1 MADFPAKV
9 SINFEEPGSR
19 VELIVRIVY
28 GFILAIIAGIWGIF
42 VAIAIVV
49 QWFHILFTGR
59 KNKDL
64 WEFTA
69 SFYRFMVRFY
79 SYCYLLTDQRP
90 PISGD

>member
-9 SINFEEPGSR
+9 AINYEEHGSR
-19 VELIVRIVY
+19 VELIVRIIY

-42 VAIAIVV
+42 VCIAVIV

-69 SFYRFMVRFY
+69 SYFRFY
-79 SYCYLLTDQRP
+79 MRFFAYCHILTDQRP
-90 PISGD
+90 PISGE